1 VAAVPAPGDK
11 RGCTD
16 LLCNLMLIAC
26 WVAMTGLGMVVM
38 GVVSSESL
46 PAGDPARLINGMD

>member
-1 VAAVPAPGDK
+1 
-11 RGCTD
+11 
-16 LLCNLMLIAC
+16 MLIAC